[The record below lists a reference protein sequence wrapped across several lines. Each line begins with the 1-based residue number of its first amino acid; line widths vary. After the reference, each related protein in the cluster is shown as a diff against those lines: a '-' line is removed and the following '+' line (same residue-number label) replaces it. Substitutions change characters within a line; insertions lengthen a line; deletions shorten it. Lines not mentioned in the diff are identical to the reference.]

1 MTDRMIDPQL
11 SASLDAWRQSSRLAP
26 RRHARERAHDAML
39 EAMVAASRRGP
50 ARSFFS
56 LRPRFGHAGLI
67 ASTAT
72 IVAAASVAAAGWNA
86 PPGSALFVV
95 RAARQGVMLKLP
107 GSNDATLHL
116 EFAEQ
121 SLADARERINPAQS
135 LTDASAELA
144 AAFTELP
151 SDQTTPL
158 WARYH
163 LDETTLVS
171 EESEF
176 ETESPTAPPT
186 TAHPEPTEDDQA
198 PAGTGPAQGGGDGE
212 DSASPTTSHGSP
224 SSSYGRGGGD
234 GGGGGGDDGGSGP
247 SHSPG
252 QSPPPDD

>member
-1 MTDRMIDPQL
+1 MTDWMIDPQL
-11 SASLDAWRQSSRLAP
+11 SASLDAWRQSSRRGP

-121 SLADARERINPAQS
+121 SMADARERINPAQS
-135 LTDASAELA
+135 LRDASAELA
-144 AAFTELP
+144 GAFSELP

-163 LDETTLVS
+163 LDEATLLS

-176 ETESPTAPPT
+176 ETERPTPAPTSAP
-186 TAHPEPTEDDQA
+186 PEPTEEDQT
-198 PAGTGPAQGGGDGE
+198 PAGTRPAQGGGDGE
-212 DSASPTTSHGSP
+212 ESASPTTGHGSP
-224 SSSYGRGGGD
+224 SPSY
-234 GGGGGGDDGGSGP
+234 GGGGGDDGGSGP

>member
-1 MTDRMIDPQL
+1 MTDWMIDPHL
-11 SASLDAWRQSSRLAP
+11 SASLDAWRESSRRAP

-39 EAMVAASRRGP
+39 DAVVAASRRGP

-144 AAFTELP
+144 AAFSELS
-151 SDQTTPL
+151 SDQTSPL
-158 WARYH
+158 WARYR
-163 LDETTLVS
+163 LDEATLVTD
-171 EESEF
+171 EF
-176 ETESPTAPPT
+176 ELQTESPTPAPTSAP
-186 TAHPEPTEDDQA
+186 PEPTEDDHT
-198 PAGTGPAQGGGDGE
+198 PAGTKPAQGGGDGE
-212 DSASPTTSHGSP
+212 EFAGPTTSQGSP
-224 SSSYGRGGGD
+224 SPSGGGD
-234 GGGGGGDDGGSGP
+234 DGGGGGDDGGGS